1 MELIDV
7 IYKNAAKSLGITASQ
22 TMKVFKDF
30 CDTTYKMFRE
40 SPDDKPFN
48 FQLPYIGRIYFK
60 YKTLE
65 QLIQEKNER
74 KRKYQR
80 RDDQRSTNV

>member
-1 MELIDV
+1 MELIDLA
-7 IYKNAAKSLGITASQ
+7 YKNAAKSLCITASQ
-22 TMKVFKDF
+22 TKQIFKDF
-30 CDTTYKMFRE
+30 CDTTFKMFRE
-40 SPDDKPFN
+40 NPDDKPFN
-48 FQLPYIGRIYFK
+48 FQLPYIGRIYYK

-80 RDDQRSTNV
+80 SADV

>member
-1 MELIDV
+1 MELIDLA
-7 IYKNAAKSLGITASQ
+7 YKNAAKSLDITASQ
-22 TMKVFKDF
+22 TKQIFKDF
-30 CDTTYKMFRE
+30 CDTTFKMFRA

-48 FQLPYIGRIYFK
+48 FQLPYIGRIYYK

-80 RDDQRSTNV
+80 STDV